1 MKPAVL
7 CISAAVAA
15 SITSIGQIKEED
27 LHFLNRKTVD
37 DKEDITIGA
46 LLPQV
51 IPSIVIQFGCYK
63 YLSY

>member
-51 IPSIVIQFGCYK
+51 IPSIVIEVGGNR
-63 YLSY
+63 